1 MDNKHWRGVLP
12 SDCVIVNYGKERER
26 ESLKKKKER
35 KKGREIFFSKEETNI
50 SNIEFIY
57 LTNFQEGER
66 EGFLIKTLKLTRNGF
81 DAFVKHPS
89 FDRNSTRFFCINSIP
104 VLFY

>member
-1 MDNKHWRGVLP
+1 MERRP
-12 SDCVIVNYGKERER
+12 SFRLRDCQLWKGGREG
-26 ESLKKKKER
+26 EFKKKKER